1 MVCSSMA
8 VAIVMWSVMQFGS
21 QSVMMAVM
29 SDASQLLSA
38 PALTLQAYLDSNGA
52 AVPLDRPRR
61 AVRRLPSLDAKD
73 LESSVEFA
81 RSLIDKQA
89 RHEANIAGSG
99 VTIRRGTPAHGL
111 LAESTATQEAIEH
124 GLDAQVALKAS
135 QFIASKYCVRS
146 GIDDESCA
154 NQISL
159 LPLALTSLG
168 KKCSSHYKTSL
179 YCSDLNMFRSY
190 DGSCNHRTHS
200 AWGRSL
206 TPYRRLLAAD
216 YEDGLHVMKGSR
228 KGKSLV
234 SPRQVSVSL
243 ISNLDNPDTS
253 KTLAVMQ
260 WGQFV
265 AHDMAHTASSRMLTT
280 GDTISCCSANGK
292 KLSPRHQHS
301 LCAAIDIPSTDP
313 FYSKL
318 GHTCM
323 PYVRSLMA
331 IRSDCTFGPVQ
342 QMNQVTHYLDGSVI
356 YGSTAEVATS
366 LRQFHNGRLRTK
378 IHNEREFLPSPRLPQ
393 QICINNGTCFQ
404 SGDERVNSQPGLAAL
419 HTLFL
424 REHNRMAS
432 RLSILN
438 PSWDDERLYQEA
450 RRIVIAEIQHITYN
464 EWLPVVLG
472 VKYMKRIGLTIQQKG
487 YSAKFNDQI
496 DASTSNSF
504 ATAAMA
510 FINSMVEGRIGLYE
524 EDRNAELTVQLKDIF
539 NKPDLVQKSTNLDAL
554 VRGLATQSSQ
564 SMDLQFSEAM
574 TNYLYKENESY
585 GLDRLSLDIQRGRDH
600 GLPGYNVFREFCG
613 LPKVKDFSQLT
624 DTIPVEVVGKLRKL
638 YKSVDE
644 VDLVVGGLA
653 ESRGEEGLIGHT
665 FKCILAEQFART
677 RIGDRFFYDI
687 GGQPGSFNE
696 AQLKQIKKANLAR
709 IFCDNSDNIRNMQA
723 FVFYKPST
731 PNNDLVPCGEV
742 SLIEQMD
749 LEPWREEQ
757 SPSLLPFFIDPE
769 KRTGK

>member
-1 MVCSSMA
+1 MKTAIACVEAFIYKNPGGIKMACSSVA
-8 VAIVMWSVMQFGS
+8 VAMVIWSVVQFGS
-21 QSVMMAVM
+21 QSVLMAAM
-29 SDASQLLSA
+29 SDAGQMLKA
-38 PALTLQAYLDSNGA
+38 PALTLQAYLEPDHP
-52 AVPLDRPRR
+52 VLLERTRR
-61 AVRRLPSLDAKD
+61 ALKRLPSISAHEVETG
-73 LESSVEFA
+73 LEFG
-81 RSLIDKQA
+81 RTLIDKQA

-99 VTIRRGTPAHGL
+99 VTVRRGTPSQGI
-111 LAESTATQEAIEH
+111 LAESKPTSDALAH

-135 QFIASKYCVRS
+135 QYIASKYCLRA

-154 NQISL
+154 NQISFL
-159 LPLALTSLG
+159 SLGSTSLG
-168 KKCSSHYKTSL
+168 KQCSSHYKTEL
-179 YCSDLNMFRSY
+179 YCSELNLYRSY
-190 DGSCNHRTHS
+190 DGSCNHRSHS

-206 TPYRRLLAAD
+206 TPYRRLLPAD
-216 YEDGLHVMKGSR
+216 YEDVTT
-228 KGKSLV
+228 
-234 SPRQVSVSL
+234 
-243 ISNLDNPDTS
+243 SN
-253 KTLAVMQ
+253 
-260 WGQFV
+260 
-265 AHDMAHTASSRMLTT
+265 
-280 GDTISCCSANGK
+280 TISCCSASGR
-292 KLSPRHQHS
+292 KLSPRHEHS
-301 LCAAIDIPSTDP
+301 SCAPIDIPSTDP

-331 IRSDCTFGPVQ
+331 IRSDCTLGPVQ

-356 YGSTAEVATS
+356 YGSTAEVAAS
-366 LRQFHNGRLRTK
+366 LRLFQNGRLRTK
-378 IHNEREFLPSPRLPQ
+378 IHNEREFLPAPLLPEYK
-393 QICINNGTCFQ
+393 CIHNKTCFQ

-432 RLSILN
+432 RLSIMN
-438 PSWDDERLYQEA
+438 PSWDDDRLYQEA
-450 RRIVIAEIQHITYN
+450 RRIVVAEIQHITYN

-472 VKYMKRIGLTIQQKG
+472 VKYMKRIGLTIQAKS
-487 YSAKFNDQI
+487 YSAKFNEQI

-524 EDRNAELTVQLKDIF
+524 EDRNQEFTVQLKDVF
-539 NKPDLVQKSTNLDAL
+539 NTPGLVQKSSNLDAL
-554 VRGLATQSSQ
+554 IRGLATQSSQ
-564 SMDLQFSEAM
+564 SMDLQFSEAI
-574 TNYLYKENESY
+574 TNFLYRENQSY

-613 LPKVKDFSQLT
+613 LPKVKEFAQLT
-624 DTIPVEVVGKLRKL
+624 DKIPIEVVGKLKKL

-644 VDLVVGGLA
+644 VDLLVGGLA
-653 ESRGEEGLIGHT
+653 ESRGEEGLVGPT
-665 FKCILAEQFART
+665 FKCILSEQFTRT

-696 AQLKQIKKANLAR
+696 AQLREIKKANLAR
-709 IFCDNSDNIRNMQA
+709 IFCDNSDNIMNMQK
-723 FVFYKPST
+723 FVFHKPST

-757 SPSLLPFFIDPE
+757 SPSLLPL
-769 KRTGK
+769 